1 MLRRANLKS
10 LLLQGKKHLLPERR
24 SASTSGRSA
33 GYVQSTRVHPML
45 PAEPGTFYSDRFP
58 LRDNRAVG
66 PGSRRKNAKP
76 LLRQAGLR
84 WPVPPEGRTTHL
96 PINADSF
103 LHTKTSDR
111 LREAPAHLGRRF
123 RGTEAVL

>member
-1 MLRRANLKS
+1 NE
-10 LLLQGKKHLLPERR
+10 HLLPERGFG
-24 SASTSGRSA
+24 STSGGFA
-33 GYVQSTRVHPML
+33 GYVQSTRIHPML
-45 PAEPGTFYSDRFP
+45 PAERGTFYSDRFL

-66 PGSRRKNAKP
+66 PGSRRKNGKL

-84 WPVPPEGRTTHL
+84 WPVLQEGQTTHL

-103 LHTKTSDR
+103 LHTKTFDR